1 MARLDRYRIGVANI
15 YTCTCPHPLYHA
27 RTPATRDSAS
37 GRYVDDT
44 ILAGLV
50 SKNPKIWMTELCRL
64 SSSVGRALVRIT
76 RDPWFEALRRSIL
89 FCHIGDPDVIGPLPT
104 SIVS

>member
-1 MARLDRYRIGVANI
+1 MSITVYVTVPVTMCILITVANI
-15 YTCTCPHPLYHA
+15 YTCTRHHPLYHA
-27 RTPATRDSAS
+27 RTPDSAS
-37 GRYVDDT
+37 GRYVDDA

-76 RDPWFEALRRSIL
+76 RDP
-89 FCHIGDPDVIGPLPT
+89 
-104 SIVS
+104 